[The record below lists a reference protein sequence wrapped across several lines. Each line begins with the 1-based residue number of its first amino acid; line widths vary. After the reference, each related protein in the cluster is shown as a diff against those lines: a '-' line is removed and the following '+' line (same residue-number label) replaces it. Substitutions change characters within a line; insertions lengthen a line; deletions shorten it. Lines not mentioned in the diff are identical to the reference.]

1 MVNENITNK
10 SKFSTTKSIAI
21 EIKSLNFFIFEK
33 TLYFEIYIGVNT
45 ITAPNKIESEAT
57 QNQFPPVYKQQTP
70 KSKHRDKNIESGKK
84 ISLCFL
90 INFGRFVKVK
100 ASNKAQKTIQNQV
113 SPLLIAKSQIKQGIS
128 ATPYAI

>member
-1 MVNENITNK
+1 MVKEYITIK
-10 SKFSTTKSIAI
+10 RKLSITKSIPI
-21 EIKSLNFFIFEK
+21 EIKSLNLFIFVK

-45 ITAPNKIESEAT
+45 IITPNKTESDAT

-70 KSKHRDKNIESGKK
+70 KSKHRDKNIESGNK

-90 INFGRFVKVK
+90 ISFGRFVKVK
-100 ASNKAQKTIQNQV
+100 ASSNADNTIQNQV

-128 ATPYAI
+128 AIT